1 MFGRKTRKAT
11 TTTTATVNTVT
22 YSASDNTP
30 HGVSVRF
37 AGSPLWVEPTVW
49 QPTRSAAESIAAS
62 MRRDHPDWTVEVV
75 RKVV

>member
-11 TTTTATVNTVT
+11 ATTTVDTVT

-37 AGSPLWVEPTVW
+37 AGSLMWSEPTVW

-62 MRRDHPDWTVEVV
+62 MLRDHPDWTVEVV
-75 RKVV
+75 RKV